1 MIEKQMCVSPL
12 QYMPWLSRVCL
23 QTAQWCFFLKFLSL
37 KECEATFSNYLC
49 KHTHKDLKIIQQQIN
64 FPKCIYIW
72 IGYIWQEISPKI
84 YANHK
89 HDINENW
96 ANMSTRPQSWWYEED
111 NSLTHTLE
119 VMNEVYVCIG
129 EEYCD
134 DRSVFDEL
142 SRYCGR
148 QLDALTITE

>member
-1 MIEKQMCVSPL
+1 MRTEQTCPHA
-12 QYMPWLSRVCL
+12 PSRGDM
-23 QTAQWCFFLKFLSL
+23 KRI
-37 KECEATFSNYLC
+37 
-49 KHTHKDLKIIQQQIN
+49 TH
-64 FPKCIYIW
+64 
-72 IGYIWQEISPKI
+72 
-84 YANHK
+84 
-89 HDINENW
+89 
-96 ANMSTRPQSWWYEED
+96 
-111 NSLTHTLE
+111 SLTHTLE